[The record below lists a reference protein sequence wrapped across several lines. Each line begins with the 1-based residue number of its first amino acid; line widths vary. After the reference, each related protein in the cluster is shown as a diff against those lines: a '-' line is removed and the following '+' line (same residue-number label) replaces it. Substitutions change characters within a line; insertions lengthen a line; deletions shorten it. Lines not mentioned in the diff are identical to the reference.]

1 MNRILFVPLLAL
13 PLAACE
19 ARTGAESAGTE
30 TLSDPAFAELQA
42 LGAAPT
48 SMGFDQYTS
57 VHRFDDLPDGGRI
70 ELQRAADD
78 PAGVEQIRAHLR
90 HVASAFSRGDFSV
103 PGFVHD
109 RAEVPGARVMREKRA
124 AIAYDFRELPR
135 GGEVRIR
142 TDDPAA
148 LQAVL
153 EFMAFQ
159 RGEHRAGGH
168 TGH

>member
-19 ARTGAESAGTE
+19 ARTEAESTGNEPLTD
-30 TLSDPAFAELQA
+30 SAFAELQDR
-42 LGAAPT
+42 GAAAT
-48 SMGFDQYTS
+48 AMGVDQYTS

-70 ELQRAADD
+70 ELQRAVDD
-78 PAGVEQIRAHLR
+78 SAGVEQIRAHLR
-90 HVASAFSRGDFSV
+90 HVASAFSQGDFSI

-109 RAEVPGARVMREKRA
+109 RAEVPGASVMREKRA

-142 TDDPAA
+142 TEDPAA
-148 LQAVL
+148 LQAVH

-159 RGEHRAGGH
+159 RGDHRAGGH